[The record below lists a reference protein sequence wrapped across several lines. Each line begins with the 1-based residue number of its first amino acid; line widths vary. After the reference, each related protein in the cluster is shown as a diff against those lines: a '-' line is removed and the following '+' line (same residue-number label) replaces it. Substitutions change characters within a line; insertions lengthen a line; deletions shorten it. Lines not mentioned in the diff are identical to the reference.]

1 MNSPINVFQLDVSED
16 DLRQRL
22 VYFEQRLVEAE
33 RMSIAKE
40 PLPSTFS
47 AGFTTEKPTTWTDT
61 IKLIKERIA
70 RIQDQFRVE

>member
-1 MNSPINVFQLDVSED
+1 MSEA

-22 VYFEQRLVEAE
+22 VYFEQKLTEAQ

-40 PLPSTFS
+40 PLPAKFS
-47 AGFTTEKPTTWTDT
+47 AGFTTEKPKTWSDT

-70 RIQDQFRVE
+70 GIQDQFQVR